1 MALKAGIPAEVVPE
15 RLGHSS
21 IAITL
26 DRYSHVLP
34 NMQRDAAE
42 QVGALLLGK

>member
-1 MALKAGIPAEVVPE
+1 MLSQGEEPKVISE

-21 IAITL
+21 ISINL

-34 NMQRDAAE
+34 NMQRDAADRLE
-42 QVGALLLGK
+42 KALFS